1 MYNII
6 KCIIFGL
13 FKMIIEEIIKI
24 GVFFMIGCIVC
35 FILDIVFNI

>member
-1 MYNII
+1 MYSII

-24 GVFFMIGCIVC
+24 GVLLFLWLVVLFVL
-35 FILDIVFNI
+35 F